1 MEPFLVTEEKKR
13 RYTEAGYWGLP
24 TLPEVFENQTSKYQE
39 REVFVDSAN
48 RMTFAQA
55 ERYVDRLALGFAEL
69 GFEKDDI
76 VLIQLPNIIESAL
89 LRLAVPKVGVLAIMV
104 MFAFDVNEVKHILKQ
119 TEARGIVIPWK
130 FREKDYFKIYQEI
143 QTEMSHME
151 RIFVVGD
158 EIPEGAVSIKEMM
171 ERPIEEEYPSD
182 HLAER
187 SITTWE
193 VQELQTTTGSTGLPK
208 ISEGFGWYQLQGHT
222 IGARLNATDDDIIG
236 FVVPYIGGPGNC
248 LWCVGLANGCK
259 MVFLE
264 RFDPEDA
271 LELVEKEK
279 ITILAGVPTVG
290 EKLVRVNGLQQYDL
304 SSLRVFY
311 SAGAPMPPSLAVEIE
326 EKMGCKVVSILGAMD
341 FGPISIPSV
350 DDPPEVRHYS
360 LGRPLPGNEIRI
372 LDEDGEEVPQGE
384 EGELVCRGP
393 HGSSGYYKMPGA
405 SLKAY
410 GGDKDGWFR
419 IQDLVRL
426 DENGYLHIAGRLKDI
441 IKRGAMTIAPVE
453 IEDLL
458 RTHPAVEDVAV
469 IPIPDTV
476 LGEKVC
482 AVVIPSG
489 GKEITFKEMISFLR
503 GKGLTT
509 FKFPEIL
516 EFVDTFPMKGGQ
528 KVAKRDLVD
537 NILKRQASG

>member
-1 MEPFLVTEEKKR
+1 
-13 RYTEAGYWGLP
+13 
-24 TLPEVFENQTSKYQE
+24 
-39 REVFVDSAN
+39 
-48 RMTFAQA
+48 
-55 ERYVDRLALGFAEL
+55 
-69 GFEKDDI
+69 
-76 VLIQLPNIIESAL
+76 SAL

-104 MFAFDVNEVKHILKQ
+104 MFAFDVSEVKHILKE

-130 FREKDYFKIYQEI
+130 FRERDYFETYKEI
-143 QTEMSHME
+143 QTEMPHLE
-151 RIFVVGD
+151 RILVVGD
-158 EIPEGAVSIKEMM
+158 EVPEGAVSIRAMM
-171 ERPIEEEYPSD
+171 EHTSEKEYPSD
-182 HLAER
+182 YLAAR

-222 IGARLNATDDDIIG
+222 IGGRLNATDQDIIG

-264 RFDPEDA
+264 RFDPDDA
-271 LELVEKEK
+271 LGLVEKEK

-290 EKLVRVNGLQQYDL
+290 EKLVRLDSLPKYDL

-326 EKMGCKVVSILGAMD
+326 EKMDCKVVSILGAMD

-360 LGRPLPGNEIRI
+360 LGKPLPGNEIRI
-372 LDEDGEEVPQGE
+372 LDENGQDVPQGE

-393 HGSSGYYKMPGA
+393 HGSSGYYKMPEA
-405 SLKAY
+405 SLEAY

-419 IQDLVRL
+419 IKDLVRL

-469 IPIPDTV
+469 IPIPDAV

-482 AVVIPSG
+482 AVVIPSE
-489 GKEITFKEMISFLR
+489 GKEISFEEMTSFLR
-503 GKGLTT
+503 DKGLAV
-509 FKFPEIL
+509 FKFPEML
-516 EFVDTFPMKGGQ
+516 EFIDTFPMKGGQ

-537 NILKRQASG
+537 IILKRHASG